1 MIIDLNINGNVREE
15 HFDIKDAIL
24 TQERLHYIS

>member
-1 MIIDLNINGNVREE
+1 MIIDLNINGKVREE